1 MPRPP
6 AIPYDEIP
14 KMKFER
20 LKPIRIVSTSGR
32 TKWLCECDCGNKT
45 IVTQKNL
52 CNGNTK
58 SCGCFSMDSRRARNK
73 GYRNKDRLYAVWRG
87 MRERCSNPNNT
98 SYRWYGAIGVTVC
111 EEWERDYNTFRK
123 WALENGYD
131 ETLPRGVQTIERKDP
146 NKSYSPENCEWK
158 TIQQQQRNKRGS
170 VLYEMN
176 GEKHILSEWS
186 EILNV
191 DYNLL
196 RSRVGSYGWSLEQ
209 AINEPMYAKAKRK
222 KIKIEYNGE
231 LLTVKEWS
239 EKLGITENLIRS
251 RMSVSKD
258 PEFILKV
265 GKHKTTKEK
274 LIEYNGKTKNIKE
287 WAKELGLNY
296 DTIKRRIDRGYPIE
310 KALSKED
317 YSNKAKGKKA
327 ED

>member
-6 AIPYDEIP
+6 AIPYEEIP

-32 TKWLCECDCGNKT
+32 TKWLCKCDCGSET

-58 SCGCFSMDSRRARNK
+58 SCGCLNAEMKKARNK
-73 GYRNKDRLYAVWRG
+73 GYRRNERLYVLLRG
-87 MRERCSNPNNT
+87 MKERCNNPNSRN
-98 SYRWYGAIGVTVC
+98 YRWYGAKGIKVC
-111 EEWERDYNTFRK
+111 EEWENDYLSFKK
-123 WALENGYD
+123 WAIDNGYD
-131 ETLPRGVQTIERKDP
+131 ETLPRGVQTIERIDN
-146 NKSYSPENCEWK
+146 NKGYSPDNCTWK
-158 TIQQQQRNKRGS
+158 TIQEQQRHKKSNT
-170 VLYEMN
+170 LFEMN
-176 GEKHILSEWS
+176 GESHILSEWA

-196 RSRVGSYGWSLEQ
+196 RSRVGSYGWTLEQ
-209 AINEPMYAKAKRK
+209 AINEPIYAKAKRE

-231 LLTVKEWS
+231 RLTIKEWS
-239 EKLGITENLIRS
+239 QKLGITENLIRS

-258 PEFILKV
+258 PEFVLKV

-296 DTIKRRIDRGYPIE
+296 GTIKSRIDRGYPIE

-317 YSNKAKGKKA
+317 YSNKAKKKA